1 MKVSAKL
8 PNRLVATAIVYPLSG
23 QNIRALRKL
32 KRDYPDTQYVSIIER
47 KGPLVADTVRKM
59 IKRAGEKVELSF
71 PIHLYML
78 RHSTGLKIANDQQD
92 TRAIQHYMG
101 HKNIQHTVHYTELA
115 AGRFDNFRN

>member
-1 MKVSAKL
+1 M
-8 PNRLVATAIVYPLSG
+8 YPLSG